1 MDKVIELNN
10 ISKSFGSNKVLENIN
25 ISFTKGEMIALVGKS
40 GSGKSTLLNI
50 IGLLEARDS
59 GDVIY
64 NGKNIKNINSKQ
76 AMLKRRYNLGY
87 IFQNFALI
95 ENETVIENLKLAL
108 EYRNV
113 KNKNELIEEILRDL
127 GLEGYKNHKVYQLSG
142 GQQQRIA
149 LARVALKPCDIILA
163 DEPTASLDKE
173 NGDIVINMLKNY
185 RDEGNLVIIATH
197 DINLAESCDKKVNL
211 DLK

>member
-1 MDKVIELNN
+1 MDKVIELNK
-10 ISKSFGSNKVLENIN
+10 ICKSFGSNKVLENIN
-25 ISFTKGEMIALVGKS
+25 ISFSKGEMIALVGKS

-64 NGKNIKNINSKQ
+64 NGKDIKNINSKQ
-76 AMLKRRYNLGY
+76 AMLIRRYNLGY

-113 KNKNELIEEILRDL
+113 KNKNELIEDILRDL
-127 GLEGYKNHKVYQLSG
+127 GLEGYKDHKVYQLSG

-173 NGDIVINMLKNY
+173 NGDIVINMLKKY
-185 RDEGNLVIIATH
+185 RDEGKLVIIATH
-197 DINLAESCDKKVNL
+197 DMNLAESCDKKVNL

>member
-25 ISFTKGEMIALVGKS
+25 ISFTNGEMIALVGKS

-64 NGKNIKNINSKQ
+64 NGKDIKNINSKQ
-76 AMLKRRYNLGY
+76 AMLIRRYNLGY

-173 NGDIVINMLKNY
+173 NGDIVINMLKKY
-185 RDEGNLVIIATH
+185 KDEGKLVIIATH
-197 DINLAESCDKKVNL
+197 DMNLAESCDKKVNL

>member
-10 ISKSFGSNKVLENIN
+10 ICKSFGSNKVLENIN
-25 ISFTKGEMIALVGKS
+25 ISFSKGEMIALVGKS

-64 NGKNIKNINSKQ
+64 NGKDIKNINSKQ
-76 AMLKRRYNLGY
+76 AMLIRRYNLGY

-95 ENETVIENLKLAL
+95 ENEAVIENLKLAL

-113 KNKNELIEEILRDL
+113 KNKNELIEDILRDL
-127 GLEGYKNHKVYQLSG
+127 GLEGYRDHKVYQLSG

-173 NGDIVINMLKNY
+173 NGDIVINMLKKY
-185 RDEGNLVIIATH
+185 RDEGKLVIIATH
-197 DINLAESCDKKVNL
+197 DMNLAESCDKKVNL

>member
-1 MDKVIELNN
+1 MDKLIELNN
-10 ISKSFGSNKVLENIN
+10 ICKNFGSNKVLENIN

-50 IGLLEARDS
+50 IGLLEARDR

-64 NGKNIKNINSKQ
+64 NGKDIKNINSKQ
-76 AMLKRRYNLGY
+76 AMLIRRYNLGY

-95 ENETVIENLKLAL
+95 ENETVFENLKLAL

-173 NGDIVINMLKNY
+173 NGDIVINMLKKY
-185 RDEGNLVIIATH
+185 KDEGKLVIIATH
-197 DINLAESCDKKVNL
+197 DMNLAESCDKKVNL

>member
-1 MDKVIELNN
+1 VDKVIELNK
-10 ISKSFGSNKVLENIN
+10 ICKSFGSNKVLENIN
-25 ISFTKGEMIALVGKS
+25 ISFSKGEMIALVGKS

-64 NGKNIKNINSKQ
+64 NGKDIKNINSKQ
-76 AMLKRRYNLGY
+76 AMLIRRYNLGY

-113 KNKNELIEEILRDL
+113 KNKNELIEDILRDL
-127 GLEGYKNHKVYQLSG
+127 GLEGYKDHKVYQLSG

-173 NGDIVINMLKNY
+173 NGDIVINMLKKY
-185 RDEGNLVIIATH
+185 RDEGKLVIIATH
-197 DINLAESCDKKVNL
+197 DMNLAESCDKKVNL

>member
-25 ISFTKGEMIALVGKS
+25 ISFTNGEMIALVGKS

-64 NGKNIKNINSKQ
+64 NGKDIKNINSKQ
-76 AMLKRRYNLGY
+76 AMLIRRYNLGY

-149 LARVALKPCDIILA
+149 LARVALKPCDIILT

-173 NGDIVINMLKNY
+173 NGDIVINMLKKY
-185 RDEGNLVIIATH
+185 TDEGKLVIIATH
-197 DINLAESCDKKVNL
+197 DMNLAESCDKKVNL
-211 DLK
+211 NLK

>member
-10 ISKSFGSNKVLENIN
+10 ICKSFGSNKVLENIN
-25 ISFTKGEMIALVGKS
+25 ISFSKGEMIALVGKS

-64 NGKNIKNINSKQ
+64 NGKDIKNINSKQ
-76 AMLKRRYNLGY
+76 AMLIRRYNLGY

-113 KNKNELIEEILRDL
+113 KNKNELIEDILRDL
-127 GLEGYKNHKVYQLSG
+127 GLEGYRDHKVYQLSG

-173 NGDIVINMLKNY
+173 NGDIVINMLKKY
-185 RDEGNLVIIATH
+185 RDEGKLVIIATH
-197 DINLAESCDKKVNL
+197 DMNLAGSCDKKVNL

>member
-1 MDKVIELNN
+1 
-10 ISKSFGSNKVLENIN
+10 
-25 ISFTKGEMIALVGKS
+25 
-40 GSGKSTLLNI
+40 
-50 IGLLEARDS
+50 
-59 GDVIY
+59 
-64 NGKNIKNINSKQ
+64 
-76 AMLKRRYNLGY
+76 MLIRRYNLGY

-95 ENETVIENLKLAL
+95 ENETIIENLKLAL

-113 KNKNELIEEILRDL
+113 KNTNELIEDILRDL

-173 NGDIVINMLKNY
+173 NGDIVINMLKKY
-185 RDEGNLVIIATH
+185 KDEGKLVIIATH
-197 DINLAESCDKKVNL
+197 DMNLAESCDKKVNL

>member
-25 ISFTKGEMIALVGKS
+25 ISFTNGEMIALVGKS

-64 NGKNIKNINSKQ
+64 NGKDIKNINSKQ
-76 AMLKRRYNLGY
+76 AMLIRRYNLGY

-163 DEPTASLDKE
+163 DESTASLDKE
-173 NGDIVINMLKNY
+173 NGDIVINMLKKY
-185 RDEGNLVIIATH
+185 KDEGKLVIIATH
-197 DINLAESCDKKVNL
+197 DMNLAESCDKKVNL

>member
-10 ISKSFGSNKVLENIN
+10 ICKSFGSNKVLENIN
-25 ISFTKGEMIALVGKS
+25 ISFSKGEMIALVGKS

-64 NGKNIKNINSKQ
+64 NGKDIKNINSKQ
-76 AMLKRRYNLGY
+76 AMLIRRYNLGY

-113 KNKNELIEEILRDL
+113 KNKNELIEDILRDL
-127 GLEGYKNHKVYQLSG
+127 GLEGYKDHKVYQLSG

-173 NGDIVINMLKNY
+173 NGDIVINMLKKY
-185 RDEGNLVIIATH
+185 RDEGKLVIIATH
-197 DINLAESCDKKVNL
+197 DMNLAESCDKKVNL